1 MILRKRSLAT
11 ALVLAVA
18 ASGAIVAPSF
28 AAVTAANTVTIW
40 VGVADATKD
49 QQTPIIK
56 EWAKPKASQLTWFT
70 TRAAQISLRLFQK
83 EKAQT

>member
-11 ALVLAVA
+11 AAVLAVA
-18 ASGAIVAPSF
+18 VSGAIVAPST

-56 EWAKPKASQLTWFT
+56 TWQRPKASQSTLFT
-70 TRAAQISLRLFQK
+70 TRAVQISLRLFQK